1 MRDLKPIGA
10 AIIGTALFLWPARI
24 GLLGDPFG
32 EAHNHLA
39 AHAQALLG
47 LVVNYPAG
55 WNVPLMDP
63 PNLPFF
69 ALGWL
74 WSPVVAYNG
83 MVVAN
88 VLLAA
93 LGGWQLGREV
103 GGRPGAW
110 VGMAAVSWNPFLSG
124 TIDFGVSEAWPL
136 GWYALHLAA
145 MLRLRRE
152 PNRNQAAWAGLFLGI
167 FALSGWYHAAFALVV
182 APLLALHVRRREL
195 WLTALVALALVLPR
209 FLDLLP
215 HLDVWA
221 DRAAG
226 LTDPTDIRAWART
239 ERYGIDLFMFG
250 PATEAATPSYS
261 VYLGV
266 ATVLLALLGGRA
278 ALPFIGMALPLWVL
292 ALGHWLRAGGEVLID
307 TPLPAG
313 WLVSYCESAQFIT
326 HWYRAAGPAAVL
338 LAAAAAAGAG
348 RARLHGGLLAAAILG
363 DSLWFSHTRW
373 PRVAA
378 PLSFPPEVEDMAAL
392 DGPIFEL
399 PVDANRTS
407 PERAGSRRPYWIY
420 QLRHQ
425 SPVAEHYEGADSVL
439 RLSGQARTLQA
450 ACGGLPGPRPG
461 ALDEGMIAPGSE
473 SVDLYDLGF
482 RHVVLHPAS
491 APRGCA
497 DAVTSALGPPT
508 GTTSWTLRSPD

>member
-1 MRDLKPIGA
+1 MRDLRPALA
-10 AIIGTALFLWPARI
+10 ALLGTALFLWPARL

-47 LVVNYPAG
+47 LVVNYPVG

-63 PNLPFF
+63 PNLPLF

-74 WSPVVAYNG
+74 VSPVVAYNG

-93 LGGWQLGREV
+93 LGGWQLGHET

-110 VGMAAVSWNPFLSG
+110 VGMAAVAWSPFLSG

-136 GWYALHLAA
+136 GWYALHVAA
-145 MLRLRRE
+145 MLRLRRQS
-152 PNRNQAAWAGLFLGI
+152 NLRRAAWAGLWLGI

-195 WLTALVALALVLPR
+195 WLTGLVALALVLPR

-215 HLDVWA
+215 HLGVWA

-226 LTDPTDIRAWART
+226 LSDPTDIRAWART

-250 PATEAATPSYS
+250 PATEVATPSYT

-278 ALPFIGMALPLWVL
+278 ALPYLGMALPLWVL
-292 ALGHWLRAGGEVLID
+292 ALGHWLRARGELLVEI
-307 TPLPAG
+307 PMPAG
-313 WLVSYCESAQFIT
+313 WLVSNFESSQFIT
-326 HWYRAAGPAAVL
+326 HWYRACGPATVL
-338 LAAAAAAGAG
+338 LAAAAAAGAA
-348 RARLHGGLLAAAILG
+348 RARLPAGLLAALILA
-363 DSLWFSHTRW
+363 DSLWLSHTRW

-378 PLSFPPEVEDMAAL
+378 PLLFPPEIEEMSSL

-399 PVDANRTS
+399 PVDVNRAP

-420 QLRHQ
+420 QLRHGQ
-425 SPVAEHYEGADSVL
+425 PVAEHYEGADSAL
-439 RLSGQARTLQA
+439 RLSGQARALQS
-450 ACGGLPGPRPG
+450 ACGGLPRPRPG
-461 ALDEGMIAPGSE
+461 ALDEGTVAPGSE
-473 SVDLYDLGF
+473 EVSLYELGF
-482 RHVVLHPAS
+482 RHVVVHPAL
-491 APRGCA
+491 APAGCA
-497 DAVTSALGPPT
+497 EAVEAALGPRT
-508 GTTSWTLRSPD
+508 ASTSWTLRSPG